1 MNRWKWVPW
10 LLVAVLAAALLYER
24 FGPRDLPDAM
34 RSGRVQAQVAMV
46 PIAGAEG
53 DDPDGVGGTA
63 GMRVALTLRRAE
75 GHGGRVSVHWPAGS
89 LVRSDTTGEQRLM
102 TARDVAV
109 VLDDASPEARVEVE
123 VYCLDQ
129 FAVTPTA
136 ASPLSLPDDDG
147 SVTEETEPVRKLA
160 QCLAEGGAT
169 ASARQYAIWMTANG
183 YLLQDRATVR
193 ERLVDAYRMSLRAHA
208 ENRLKA
214 VEADLRARMPEL
226 APDRVDAAVERYR
239 RDRLEQD
246 VERTAREQA
255 DRDANAFDGE
265 ARDALARC
273 RDDLA
278 SQPYYASGM

>member
-1 MNRWKWVPW
+1 MNHWKWVPW
-10 LLVAVLAAALLYER
+10 LLVFGLAAALLYER
-24 FGPRDLPDAM
+24 FGPRDLPDAV
-34 RSGRVQAQVAMV
+34 RSGRVQAHVAMV
-46 PIAGAEG
+46 PAEG
-53 DDPDGVGGTA
+53 AGGDADGVGGTA
-63 GMRVALTLRRAE
+63 GMRVALSVRRAE
-75 GHGGRVSVHWPAGS
+75 GYGRRMTVHWPAGS
-89 LVRSDTTGEQRLM
+89 LVRSDTAGEQRLM

-109 VLDDASPEARVEVE
+109 VLDDAAPEARVEVE

-129 FAVTPTA
+129 FAATPTA
-136 ASPLSLPDDDG
+136 MSPLSLPDEDG
-147 SVTEETEPVRKLA
+147 SITEETEPVRKLA
-160 QCLAEGGAT
+160 QCLAESGAT
-169 ASARQYAIWMTANG
+169 ASARQYAIWMMTND
-183 YLLQDRATVR
+183 YLAQDRATVR
-193 ERLVDAYRMSLRAHA
+193 ERLIDAYRTSLRAHA
-208 ENRLKA
+208 ESRLKT

-278 SQPYYASGM
+278 SQPYYADGM